1 MARVVKLNEGQLRRL
16 VRRMLNEN
24 PLTGREL
31 QDTDNTVF
39 FRLDD
44 EGMLDAVISDMSHY
58 SEFRGGKL
66 INGGNP
72 FPAGTMV
79 GGEDVG
85 GYMAANFLS
94 FAAAQD
100 FALYLVDEP
109 EDGAAVSLAE
119 PEEVIL
125 GQRPTMPELA
135 SVRHIGQDDAAAD
148 ANFERQYGPDRRRQ
162 F

>member
-1 MARVVKLNEGQLRRL
+1 MARVVKLNEGQLRKL

-24 PLTGREL
+24 PAMSREL
-31 QDTDNTVF
+31 QDIENTVF

-44 EGMLDAVISDMSHY
+44 EGMLDMVISDMGY
-58 SEFRGGKL
+58 YPEFRGGKL

-79 GGEDVG
+79 GGENVG
-85 GYMAANFLS
+85 GFMAANFLS
-94 FAAAQD
+94 FTAAQD

-109 EDGAAVSLAE
+109 EDENVSLAL
-119 PEEVIL
+119 PKDVLL
-125 GQRPTMPELA
+125 GQAPTTPEL
-135 SVRHIGQDDAAAD
+135 SGVRYVGKDDAAAD
-148 ANFERQYGPDRRRQ
+148 AAFEAEYGPGYRRK

>member
-1 MARVVKLNEGQLRRL
+1 MTRVVKLNEGQLRRL

-24 PLTGREL
+24 PAMSREL
-31 QDTDNTVF
+31 QDIDNTVF

-44 EGMLDAVISDMSHY
+44 EGMLDAVISDMGHY
-58 SEFRGGKL
+58 PEFRGGKL

-85 GYMAANFLS
+85 GFMAANFLT
-94 FAAAQD
+94 FTAAQD

-109 EDGAAVSLAE
+109 EDGPVSLAE
-119 PEEVIL
+119 PDEVLL
-125 GQRPTMPELA
+125 GQQPTMPEL
-135 SVRHIGQDDAAAD
+135 SGVRHIGQDDAAAD
-148 ANFERQYGPDRRRQ
+148 AGFERQWGPDRRRQ